1 VNLIDVMHT
10 INQSSMAAYGLSDL
24 AVGTVTRTAP
34 LEVTLRESMAPLP
47 QEVLWLTE
55 PVIEKK
61 LPVLAHR
68 HENAGL
74 RHRHTLDT
82 AEGSFST
89 SDALTPD
96 AYTSDQRLDGIVCYE
111 DGKPLPVEN
120 GFIVLNRGLKTGD
133 RVLLLRVM
141 RGQQFIILSRIFE
154 RGSAHGNAARI

>member
-1 VNLIDVMHT
+1 MNLIDVMHT

-68 HENAGL
+68 HETAGF
-74 RHRHTLDT
+74 RHSHTVDT

-120 GFIVLNRGLKTGD
+120 GFIVLNTSEKARAPSGDGRGGTEYV
-133 RVLLLRVM
+133 RAA
-141 RGQQFIILSRIFE
+141 GQAKSQRPRLC
-154 RGSAHGNAARI
+154 GTL